1 MWQKLYRQ
9 PGTAASALPAWMAL
23 VLWMAAAASAV
34 VWGLRWLEIG
44 PYRPTRIAALESGTP
59 GTSEVTGGW
68 RVLSPAAGPVSAASP
83 AATSSWKLLGVVASE
98 GGQGSALLAY
108 AGEAP
113 RTWRVGQSLDGQWRL
128 ARVAKGRAWLAA
140 ASGDASTPALELV
153 LQTSAAQTP
162 YAASNASAAPTPAAA
177 PAPALMPSP
186 PGAPATPARD

>member
-44 PYRPTRIAALESGTP
+44 QYRPSQIAALERATP
-59 GTSEVTGGW
+59 GAAEATGAW
-68 RVLSPAAGPVSAASP
+68 RVLSAVAVPATSASP
-83 AATSSWKLLGVVASE
+83 AATGSWKLLGVVASE

-153 LQTSAAQTP
+153 MQTSASQTP
-162 YAASNASAAPTPAAA
+162 SASAASATPTPAAA
-177 PAPALMPSP
+177 PAPAIMSPP